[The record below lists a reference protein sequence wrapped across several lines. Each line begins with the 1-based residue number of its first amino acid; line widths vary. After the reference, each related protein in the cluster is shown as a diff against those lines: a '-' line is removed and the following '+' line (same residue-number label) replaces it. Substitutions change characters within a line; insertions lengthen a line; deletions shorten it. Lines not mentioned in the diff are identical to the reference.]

1 MQDIF
6 TNHNSIIFSNN
17 ERDDL
22 REAAHYLSR
31 GTMGGFAGSIG
42 DAMLMADDAN
52 LDKLR
57 KTFPNLVQEAWNRL
71 GI

>member
-1 MQDIF
+1 MQDVF
-6 TNHNSIIFSNN
+6 TNHDLHIFSND

-31 GTMGGFAGSIG
+31 GTMGGFAGCIG
-42 DAMLMADDAN
+42 DAMLIADDAN

-57 KTFPNLVQEAWNRL
+57 KAFPNLVQEAWNRL

>member
-1 MQDIF
+1 ME
-6 TNHNSIIFSNN
+6 IFSSD

-22 REAAHYLSR
+22 REAARYLSR
-31 GTMGGFAGSIG
+31 GTLGGFAACIG
-42 DAMLMADDAN
+42 DAMLCADDSN

-57 KTFPNLVQEAWNRL
+57 QAFPHLVQEAWNRL